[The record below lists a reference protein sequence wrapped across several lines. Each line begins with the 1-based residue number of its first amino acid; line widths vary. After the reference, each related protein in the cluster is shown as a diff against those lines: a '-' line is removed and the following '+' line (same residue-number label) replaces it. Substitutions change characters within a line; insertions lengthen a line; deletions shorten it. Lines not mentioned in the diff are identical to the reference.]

1 LIEAQKI
8 NKYYGPFHALKD
20 VTFQVKKGEIVGF
33 LGPNGAGKTTTM
45 RILTGFMPA
54 SSGAVRIAGYEV
66 QSQSLQVRKKI
77 GYLPESVP
85 LYKDMTVRSFLRFY
99 GTIRGMSGRAREK
112 RIEEVIDI
120 CRLKDYARSH
130 ISKLSKG
137 YRQLVGV
144 AQAIL
149 HEPEVI
155 ILDEPTIGIDPRQ
168 VVFIRNIIKELGQD
182 HTVIL
187 SSHILPEVS
196 MICQRVMI
204 MNKGRII
211 AVDRPKNLSARLEG
225 GQRYDIEI
233 SGPYKAVISRLKK
246 IKGVQDVTATGSGES
261 RIYQVFLESGSDRRD
276 EISSA
281 IIESGFRLL
290 GLQIHEMSLEDI
302 FLRLTTKEEAS
313 NS

>member
-1 LIEAQKI
+1 MIEAQKI

-20 VTFQVKKGEIVGF
+20 VTFQVRKGEIVGF

-54 SSGAVRIAGYEV
+54 SSGVVRIAGYEV
-66 QSQSLQVRKKI
+66 RSQSLQVRRNI

-85 LYKDMTVRSFLRFY
+85 LYNDMTVSSFLRFY
-99 GTIRGMSGRAREK
+99 GTIRGMRGRARDR

-120 CRLKDYARSH
+120 CRLKDYGRSH

-149 HEPEVI
+149 HGPQVL

-168 VVFIRNIIKELGQD
+168 VVFIRNIIKDLGRE
-182 HTVIL
+182 HTIIL
-187 SSHILPEVS
+187 SSHILPEIS

-204 MNKGRII
+204 MNKGRIV
-211 AVDRPKNLSARLEG
+211 AVDQPKNLSARLEG

-233 SGPYKAVISRLKK
+233 AGPHEAVLSRLKK
-246 IKGVQDVTATGSGES
+246 VNGIQHVIAEGSGET
-261 RIYQVFLESGSDRRD
+261 RIYSVFSESGREIRD
-276 EISSA
+276 EISA
-281 IIESGFRLL
+281 AVIGSGFRLL
-290 GLQIHEMSLEDI
+290 GLQVHEMSLEDI
-302 FLRLTTKEEAS
+302 FLRLTTKEEGPVQ
-313 NS
+313 